1 MSAHAVQIPQGG
13 YFRSMLF
20 VPATSAE
27 KLAKIAGFGA
37 LPCIIDL
44 EDSVAI
50 ALKDSAR
57 AVAAAHITAS
67 GRSECL
73 WVRINALPS
82 AWGRADIAA
91 VALPGLQGIVVPKVE
106 EAEQLIEIDELLR
119 LAEQENGA
127 EPGSVKVMASIE
139 TVRGLANAR
148 AIAAVGGR
156 LERLGFGAGDY
167 SRDIGLEWPDPE
179 GLSPTL
185 EAAKIE
191 LVLAS
196 RLAGLLPP
204 DDGSYPNYRD
214 ADGLRAE
221 AIHAK
226 RLGFGGKHAIHPDQV
241 PVIEE
246 VFQPSAEALEHARRI
261 VAAFEE
267 AERGGRAA
275 VGLDGVLIDYPVVYR
290 AMELLGIRQ
299 RPEAEGETSE

>member
-1 MSAHAVQIPQGG
+1 MSADAAQDPQGEH
-13 YFRSMLF
+13 FRSMLF

-57 AVAAAHITAS
+57 TIAAEHIAAS
-67 GRSECL
+67 GLSEHL

-91 VALPGLQGIVVPKVE
+91 VAVPGLQGIVVPKVE
-106 EAEQLIEIDELLR
+106 EAGQLVEVDELLR
-119 LAEQENGA
+119 SAEQENGVR
-127 EPGSVKVMASIE
+127 PGTVKVMASIE
-139 TVRGLANAR
+139 TVRGMANAR

-156 LERLGFGAGDY
+156 LERLGFGAGDF
-167 SRDIGLEWPDPE
+167 SRDVGLEWPDPE

-204 DDGSYPNYRD
+204 DDGSYPRYRD
-214 ADGLRAE
+214 PVGLRAE
-221 AIHAK
+221 ARHAK

-241 PVIEE
+241 SVIEE
-246 VFQPSAEALEHARRI
+246 VFRPSAEALERARRI

-267 AERGGRAA
+267 AESGGRAA

-299 RPEAEGETSE
+299 RAEANGGEK

>member
-1 MSAHAVQIPQGG
+1 
-13 YFRSMLF
+13 MLF
-20 VPATSAE
+20 VPATSEE

-50 ALKDSAR
+50 GLKESAR
-57 AVAAAHITAS
+57 AIAAEHIAVAGGAE
-67 GRSECL
+67 RL

-91 VALPGLQGIVVPKVE
+91 IALPGLRGIVVPKVE
-106 EAEQLIEIDELLR
+106 EAGQLIEIDELLR
-119 LAEQENGA
+119 SAEREHGLH
-127 EPGSVKVMASIE
+127 PGTVKVMASIE

-167 SRDIGLEWPDPE
+167 SRDIGLEWPDPD

-204 DDGSYPNYRD
+204 DDGSYPRYRD
-214 ADGLRAE
+214 PDGLRAE
-221 AIHAK
+221 ARHAK

-261 VAAFEE
+261 VSTFEE
-267 AERGGRAA
+267 AESAGRAA

-299 RPEAEGETSE
+299 RPGTGGEGE

>member
-1 MSAHAVQIPQGG
+1 MSAEAPQHREAGR
-13 YFRSMLF
+13 YRSMLF
-20 VPATSAE
+20 VPATSEE

-50 ALKDSAR
+50 ALKEPAR
-57 AVAAAHITAS
+57 AIAAAHIAAMGGS
-67 GRSECL
+67 QCL
-73 WVRINALPS
+73 WVRINALS
-82 AWGRADIAA
+82 SVWGQADIAA
-91 VALPGLQGIVVPKVE
+91 VALPGLEGLVVPKVE
-106 EAEQLIEIDELLR
+106 EADQLMQIDQLLR
-119 LAEQENGA
+119 SAEHEHGM
-127 EPGSVKVMASIE
+127 ELGTVKVMATIE

-148 AIAAVGGR
+148 AVAAVGGR

-167 SRDIGLEWPDPE
+167 SRDLGLEWPDPE

-191 LVLAS
+191 LVIAS

-204 DDGSYPNYRD
+204 DDGSYPRYRD
-214 ADGLRAE
+214 PEGLRAE
-221 AIHAK
+221 ALHAK
-226 RLGFGGKHAIHPDQV
+226 RLGFGGKHAIHPAQI

-246 VFQPSAEALEHARRI
+246 VFQPGAEALERARRI

-267 AERGGRAA
+267 AETDGRAA

-290 AMELLGIRQ
+290 AMELLGIR
-299 RPEAEGETSE
+299 RPPGTKGGPE

>member
-1 MSAHAVQIPQGG
+1 
-13 YFRSMLF
+13 MLF
-20 VPATSAE
+20 VPATSEE

-50 ALKDSAR
+50 GLKESAR
-57 AVAAAHITAS
+57 AIAAEHITIA
-67 GRSECL
+67 GGTERL

-91 VALPGLQGIVVPKVE
+91 VALPGLRGIVVPKVE
-106 EAEQLIEIDELLR
+106 EAGQLIEIDELLR
-119 LAEQENGA
+119 SAEHEQGLH
-127 EPGSVKVMASIE
+127 PGTVKVMASIE

-156 LERLGFGAGDY
+156 LERLGFGAGDF
-167 SRDIGLEWPDPE
+167 SRDIGLEWPDPD

-204 DDGSYPNYRD
+204 DDGSYPRYRD
-214 ADGLRAE
+214 PDGLRTE
-221 AIHAK
+221 AHHAK

-246 VFQPSAEALEHARRI
+246 VFQPSAEALERARRI

-267 AERGGRAA
+267 AESAGRAA

-299 RPEAEGETSE
+299 RPGTGGEGE

>member
-1 MSAHAVQIPQGG
+1 MSPDTVPQNQEQH
-13 YFRSMLF
+13 FRSMLF
-20 VPATSAE
+20 VPATSEE
-27 KLAKIAGFGA
+27 KLAKIAGFGG

-50 ALKDSAR
+50 ALKDAAR
-57 AVAAAHITAS
+57 AIATAHITAS
-67 GRSECL
+67 GASQRL

-91 VALPGLQGIVVPKVE
+91 VAVPGLQGIVVPKVE
-106 EAEQLIEIDELLR
+106 EAGQLREIDELLHSTE
-119 LAEQENGA
+119 LANGVR
-127 EPGSVKVMASIE
+127 PGSVKVMASLE
-139 TVRGLANAR
+139 TVRGLSNAR

-156 LERLGFGAGDY
+156 LERLGFGAGDF
-167 SRDIGLEWPDPE
+167 SRDIGLEWPDPD

-191 LVLAS
+191 LVIAS

-204 DDGSYPNYRD
+204 DDGSYPAYRD
-214 ADGLRAE
+214 HDGLRAE
-221 AIHAK
+221 ARHAK

-241 PVIEE
+241 AVIEE
-246 VFQPSAEALEHARRI
+246 VFRPSTEALEHARRI

-267 AERGGRAA
+267 AENAGRAA

-299 RPEAEGETSE
+299 RPESHGREE